1 MGLLPSMVLG
11 VSRARERRT
20 SLVVAG
26 REMPLVI
33 RRHPRARRLTLRL
46 PVGGD
51 GVVVTI
57 PERAAF
63 ADGIALARTNSGW
76 IAQRLESRPERVGFC
91 DGAILPLRGTG
102 HEIRHL
108 PGGSAGAR
116 VRVRV
121 EDGRILISGPEA
133 ELGAR
138 LEAWLRR
145 QARGDL
151 EERICRLAPQ
161 LGRPVG
167 RIGVRDTRSR
177 WGSCSTAGN
186 LSFSWRLILAPSTV
200 LAYVVAHELA
210 HLSERNHGPRF
221 WALVAELHGDG
232 VDRARAWLR
241 HQGPGLH
248 RYG

>member
-1 MGLLPSMVLG
+1 MVLG
-11 VSRARERRT
+11 LSRARERRT
-20 SLVVAG
+20 SLTVAG

-63 ADGIALARTNSGW
+63 ADGVALARTNSGW
-76 IAQRLESRPERVGFC
+76 IAERLESRPERVGFC
-91 DGAILPLRGTG
+91 NGAVLPLRGAG

-108 PGGSAGAR
+108 PAGSARPHAR
-116 VRVRV
+116 VHARVTV
-121 EDGRILISGPEA
+121 ADGRILILGPEA
-133 ELGAR
+133 ELAAR
-138 LEAWLRR
+138 LEGWLRQ

-151 EERICRLAPQ
+151 EEHVRRLAPKI
-161 LGRPVG
+161 GRPVG

-177 WGSCSTAGN
+177 WGSCSAVGA

-200 LAYVVAHELA
+200 LEYVVAHELA
-210 HLSERNHGPRF
+210 HLAERNHGPRF
-221 WALVAELHGDG
+221 WALVDKLHGEG

-241 HQGPGLH
+241 QDGPGLH

>member
-1 MGLLPSMVLG
+1 
-11 VSRARERRT
+11 
-20 SLVVAG
+20 
-26 REMPLVI
+26 MPLVI

-63 ADGIALARTNSGW
+63 ADGVALARTNSGW
-76 IAQRLESRPERVGFC
+76 IAERMGSRPERVGFC
-91 DGAILPLRGTG
+91 NGAVLPLRGTE

-108 PGGSAGAR
+108 PAGAQVRAHAR
-116 VRVRV
+116 VSV

-133 ELGAR
+133 ELAAR

-151 EERICRLAPQ
+151 EEHVRRLAPQ

-186 LSFSWRLILAPSTV
+186 LSFSWRLILAPSEV
-200 LAYVVAHELA
+200 LEYVVAHELA
-210 HLSERNHGPRF
+210 HLAERNHGPRF
-221 WALVAELHGDG
+221 WAVVAELHGDG
-232 VDRARAWLR
+232 VDHARAWLR
-241 HQGPGLH
+241 RHGPGLH

>member
-1 MGLLPSMVLG
+1 
-11 VSRARERRT
+11 
-20 SLVVAG
+20 
-26 REMPLVI
+26 MPLVI

-51 GVVVTI
+51 GIVVTI

-63 ADGIALARTNSGW
+63 EDGVALARTNSGW
-76 IAQRLESRPERVGFC
+76 IADRMGSRPERVGFC
-91 DGAILPLRGTG
+91 NGAILPLRGTD

-108 PGGSAGAR
+108 PAGSTPIQVR

-121 EDGRILISGPEA
+121 EDGRILISGAEA
-133 ELGAR
+133 ELAAR

-151 EERICRLAPQ
+151 EEHVGRLAPKV
-161 LGRPVG
+161 GRPVG

-177 WGSCSTAGN
+177 WGSCSAAGA
-186 LSFSWRLILAPSTV
+186 LSFSWRLILAPSEV
-200 LAYVVAHELA
+200 LEYVVAHELA
-210 HLSERNHGPRF
+210 HLAERNHGPRF
-221 WALVAELHGDG
+221 WAVVAELHGDG
-232 VDRARAWLR
+232 VDHARAWLR
-241 HQGPGLH
+241 RHGPGLH

>member
-1 MGLLPSMVLG
+1 MVTSL
-11 VSRARERRT
+11 VRTRERRT
-20 SLVVAG
+20 SLTVAG

-57 PERAAF
+57 PERTAF
-63 ADGIALARTNSGW
+63 ADGVALARTNSGW
-76 IAQRLESRPERVGFC
+76 IAERMGNRPERVGFC
-91 DGAILPLRGTG
+91 NGAILPLRGTE

-108 PGGSAGAR
+108 PAGSAGPHVR
-116 VRVRV
+116 VRVTV
-121 EDGRILISGPEA
+121 EDGRILISGSEA
-133 ELGAR
+133 ELAAR

-151 EERICRLAPQ
+151 EEHVRRLAPKI
-161 LGRPVG
+161 GWPVG

-177 WGSCSTAGN
+177 WGSCSAAGA
-186 LSFSWRLILAPSTV
+186 LSFSWRLILAPPAV
-200 LAYVVAHELA
+200 LDYVVAHELA
-210 HLSERNHGPRF
+210 HLAEPNHGPRF
-221 WALVAELHGDG
+221 WALVAKLHGDG
-232 VDRARAWLR
+232 VDHARTWLR
-241 HQGPGLH
+241 QYGPGLH

>member
-1 MGLLPSMVLG
+1 LGL
-11 VSRARERRT
+11 SRARERRT
-20 SLVVAG
+20 SLTVAG

-46 PVGGD
+46 RLDSD

-63 ADGIALARTNSGW
+63 ADGVALARTNSGW
-76 IAQRLESRPERVGFC
+76 IAERLGSRPERVGFC
-91 DGAILPLRGTG
+91 TGAIIPLRGID
-102 HEIRHL
+102 HEVRHL
-108 PGGSAGAR
+108 SPGPPR
-116 VRVRV
+116 VGVQDR
-121 EDGRILISGPEA
+121 RILVPGPEA
-133 ELGAR
+133 ELAAR
-138 LEAWLRR
+138 LQAWLRR

-151 EERICRLAPQ
+151 QQQIDRLAPTV
-161 LGRPVG
+161 GRPVG

-186 LSFSWRLILAPSTV
+186 LSFSWRLILAPSAV
-200 LAYVVAHELA
+200 LDYVVAHELA
-210 HLSERNHGPRF
+210 HLAERNHGPRF
-221 WALVAELHGDG
+221 WGLVATLHGDG

-241 HQGPGLH
+241 HHGPGLH